1 MEGDLMYRDYITKD
15 NINEVLISL
24 IKLTDKITDE
34 KLDKIENRLKDFFNY
49 QKYEVF
55 SELLIKKN
63 QGEAYEERVLDMLF
77 KTMDESDGF
86 NREYIKNLLK
96 ENKDIFTKKF
106 SLFISWLNNN
116 GNLFGEIMGVSK
128 NSDDIQPR
136 LVRGESLKNGLICL
150 LQDKKNRDIFIE
162 TADGS
167 YRYKILN
174 FLMYSNPNILK
185 ELENEINQDGI
196 WEEILYREKNKIKK
210 LKYKINYKNIHN
222 FKELRAYIFKL
233 KIDNMNTDFD
243 INYTEIYE
251 DNKRLIFRD
260 LAKID
265 FELYHRFLT
274 SLDSS
279 DKLELI
285 KKSLEIDFDD
295 KSLLGLL
302 SSQFNSE
309 DKNINFEED
318 MINKFY
324 KKYEEYCLKKEVKE
338 KNPGEGIYNEIDILV
353 ELYFNFNEKLFD
365 SNLKKEALKD
375 KYLNYYSYY
384 LGILGKE
391 KDFVN
396 LDRIDYTNL
405 FRGLIYNKNNL
416 KNKVLNEIEKIESKL
431 LKFLECCTFR
441 DSYRTKYYLNFLLEK
456 KVEFDQLYSKDNI
469 NILKEI
475 AIQKKDRNLLSK
487 ILKNNTGLE
496 YDRELFGFL
505 FKFENSQNLKS
516 IVMNIYKS
524 SSKLRVVLFK
534 DELENLVEELLDP
547 ELKVLF
553 LLWLILKVENIL
565 LKIEAINIMEREAY
579 EDIEISKEMIESFN
593 INDYLDRKG
602 RVEVEVLKKRVTNP
616 DIHFWNVD

>member
-1 MEGDLMYRDYITKD
+1 MYRDYINKD

-55 SELLIKKN
+55 SELLIKRG
-63 QGEAYEERVLDMLF
+63 QDEAYEERVLDMLF

-86 NREYIKNLLK
+86 NREYIKNLLI
-96 ENKDIFTKKF
+96 ENKDIFTRKF
-106 SLFISWLNNN
+106 SLFINWLNDN
-116 GNLFGEIMGVSK
+116 GNLFGEVMGVSK
-128 NSDDIQPR
+128 NLDDIQPK

-150 LQDKKNRDIFIE
+150 LQDKKNRGIFIK
-162 TADGS
+162 TADES
-167 YRYKILN
+167 YKHKILN
-174 FLMYSNPNILK
+174 FLVYSNPNILE

-196 WEEILYREKNKIKK
+196 WQEIFYGEKNKKKK
-210 LKYKINYKNIHN
+210 LEYKINYKNIHN

-233 KIDNMNTDFD
+233 KIDNINTELD

-251 DNKRLIFRD
+251 NNKSLILQD

-279 DKLELI
+279 NKLELI

-318 MINKFY
+318 LINKFY

-338 KNPGEGIYNEIDILV
+338 KKPGEGIYNEIDILV
-353 ELYFNFNEKLFD
+353 EFYFNFNEKLFD

-431 LKFLECCTFR
+431 LKFLECPFG

-475 AIQKKDRNLLSK
+475 AIQKKDKNLLSK

-516 IVMNIYKS
+516 IVMNIYKN

-565 LKIEAINIMEREAY
+565 LKREAIDIMEREAY